1 MTSHSRLSLAHR
13 LSLLTGSVIALCVV
27 VVLAATYEVLTRS
40 AITGMLARLA
50 TATHHLAGVSQENLR
65 QLGARYALVAHDP
78 AVKAALTVGGGQTP
92 GRSAGSREVEKTL
105 TAARDVMVRV
115 ALPTDSTLRIELWNT
130 KYELITVVR
139 PASGGVTD
147 SAALGTPAALRRA
160 IDLAA
165 TRDSS
170 LQLSRLTVLKGQV
183 YFWIVQPVVERGVA
197 IGYLAQQRRLGANSQ
212 MDRSMRALAGEG
224 VSTYYANDDGSAWTS
239 LGGIPASPQPIPNTQ
254 GAAGHPDQERL
265 TASAAI
271 PGTPL
276 LLVMHSDRSY
286 VLAPV
291 RATLEQLLIV
301 GLTIIVAG
309 MGAALLIG
317 RRVARP
323 VVAIA
328 NAAQAMARG
337 QYDVRVSGAREIELA
352 RLAESFNHM
361 ANEVAAAEQARRELA
376 HMGRVAAV
384 AELAS
389 SITHELRQP
398 LTAILA
404 NSDSALLLLRRPTPD
419 LDHVRACVESIITD
433 CDRAASVITHVRVLL
448 RKEDRI
454 TTVVDLN
461 EICREAVH
469 LLRQDAALRRTRVD
483 LALAPNELRVVGDP
497 VQLQQVVINLTLNAL
512 DAAAAV
518 RTNRRVS
525 VCTTSSQIAAE
536 IVVRDNGPGLPL
548 DSQQRLFEPFFT
560 TKKQG
565 LGMGLAIVRSI
576 VERHHGRVY
585 AEDALGAG
593 AVFRVSLPPLVAPAS
608 EKQRAYHP
616 RR

>member
-13 LSLLTGSVIALCVV
+13 LSLLTGSVIAACVL
-27 VVLAATYEVLTRS
+27 VVLAAAHEVLTRS
-40 AITGMLARLA
+40 AITAMEARLA
-50 TATHHLAGVSQENLR
+50 TATNHLAGIAQANVR
-65 QLGARYALVAHDP
+65 QLGARYAGAAHDP
-78 AVKAALTVGGGQTP
+78 ALKAALALGETP
-92 GRSAGSREVEKTL
+92 GRSAASRDMQKTL
-105 TAARDVMVRV
+105 AAAREVMVRLT
-115 ALPTDSTLRIELWNT
+115 LPTDSTQRLELWNA
-130 KYELITVVR
+130 KHELITFVTL
-139 PASGGVTD
+139 SIGGVTD
-147 SAALGTPAALRRA
+147 SATLGITIALRQA
-160 IDLAA
+160 LDHASG
-165 TRDSS
+165 RDSS
-170 LQLSRLTVLKGQV
+170 VQLSRLSVVKGRV
-183 YFWIVQPVVERGVA
+183 YLWIVQPVVERGAVIGCVA
-197 IGYLAQQRRLGANSQ
+197 QLRRLEANSQ
-212 MDRSMRALAGEG
+212 TDRSMRALAGEG
-224 VSTYYANDDGSAWTS
+224 VSMYYANDDGSVWTS
-239 LGGIPASPQPIPNTQ
+239 LGSIPAPPQPIPNTRM
-254 GAAGHPDQERL
+254 AAAHPDREAL

-271 PGTPL
+271 VGTPL
-276 LLVMHSDRSY
+276 LLVMQSERSY
-286 VLAPV
+286 VLAAV
-291 RATLEQLLIV
+291 RSTLEQLLVIGV
-301 GLTIIVAG
+301 TIIVAA

-328 NAAQAMARG
+328 DAAHAVARG
-337 QYDVRVSGAREIELA
+337 QYDVRVSGAHEAELA
-352 RLAESFNHM
+352 RLADSFNHM
-361 ANEVAAAEQARRELA
+361 ANEVAAAEETRRQLA

-404 NSDSALLLLRRPTPD
+404 NSESALILLRRPTPD
-419 LDHVRACVESIITD
+419 LDHLRSCVENIIGD
-433 CDRAASVITHVRVLL
+433 CDRAASVMTHVRVLL

-461 EICREAVH
+461 EICRKAVH

-483 LALAPNELRVVGDP
+483 LALAPNALRVVGDP

-525 VCTTSSQIAAE
+525 VSTTSSHSAAE
-536 IVVRDNGPGLPL
+536 IVVRDNGPGLSL

-560 TKKQG
+560 TKNQG

-576 VERHHGRVY
+576 VERHHGRVH
-585 AEDALGAG
+585 AEDGLGVG
-593 AVFRVSLPPLVAPAS
+593 AVFRVSLPPCAAPAP
-608 EKQRAYHP
+608 EKQRAYHF